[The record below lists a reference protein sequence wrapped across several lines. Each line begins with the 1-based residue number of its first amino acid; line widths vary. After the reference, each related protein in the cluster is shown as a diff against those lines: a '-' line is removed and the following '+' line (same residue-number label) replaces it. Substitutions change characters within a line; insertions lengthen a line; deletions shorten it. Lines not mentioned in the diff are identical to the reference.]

1 MGVRGVHARRACS
14 ECFVVRSLH
23 GRRDGCRRAVGS
35 EDIVKRKD
43 SSLIDAVLCVC
54 TGGIDLRS
62 PSSNQPPYHRGASP
76 AHPRAVPH
84 VASAAL
90 PLRTPRRA
98 RARRRAAPIPCDAQD
113 QHMRSSSR
121 ESDWH
126 RERLPH
132 TGTQSLWSAGG
143 RSESLQPGHSRSST
157 SDRTRRTPIS
167 RVRFGIANLGTP
179 APGHVACLTRG
190 NAGHAAVP
198 ATPRHSRPFAS
209 AMDKR
214 KYPP

>member
-14 ECFVVRSLH
+14 EGFVVRSLH

-76 AHPRAVPH
+76 AHPRAGPH

-90 PLRTPRRA
+90 PLWTP
-98 RARRRAAPIPCDAQD
+98 RAAPIPPRMQAATL
-113 QHMRSSSR
+113 HAGSAAGV
-121 ESDWH
+121 
-126 RERLPH
+126 RL
-132 TGTQSLWSAGG
+132 TLRW
-143 RSESLQPGHSRSST
+143 
-157 SDRTRRTPIS
+157 
-167 RVRFGIANLGTP
+167 F
-179 APGHVACLTRG
+179 
-190 NAGHAAVP
+190 
-198 ATPRHSRPFAS
+198 
-209 AMDKR
+209 
-214 KYPP
+214 